1 MIRRCC
7 ATLLAGGFA
16 STLIVQAAPAYGEA
30 RDPDM
35 LAAEKAINQCIHR
48 AASGRP
54 WLAQTLRALRK
65 QEGGWIGAEVR
76 NRDGSVDLGPM
87 QVNSWWVPRIARMI
101 GRSESQIKSWLRDD
115 PCFNVDAARW
125 IFLSALH
132 DVKNFWRA
140 VGIYHS
146 PTRWRQMRYS
156 RSIASIMLT
165 QRQAFVASPLRE
177 RKFRKSH
184 LVIFGPR

>member
-1 MIRRCC
+1 MIRRLY

-16 STLIVQAAPAYGEA
+16 FMVILPATPAYGEA
-30 RDPDM
+30 RNPEM

-54 WLAQTLRALRK
+54 WLAQTLRALRR
-65 QEGGWIGAEVR
+65 QERGWIGAEVR

-87 QVNSWWVPRIARMI
+87 QVNSWWVPRISQLI
-101 GRSESQIKSWLRDD
+101 GRGEPQVRLWLRDD
-115 PCFNVDAARW
+115 ACFNVDAARW

-132 DVKNFWRA
+132 DAKDFWRA

-146 PTRWRQMRYS
+146 PTRWRQMRYAKG
-156 RSIASIMLT
+156 IALIMAND
-165 QRQAFVASPLRE
+165 RRGLRVT
-177 RKFRKSH
+177 RARAD
-184 LVIFGPR
+184 

>member
-1 MIRRCC
+1 MIGRCR
-7 ATLLAGGFA
+7 ATLLTGGFA
-16 STLIVQAAPAYGEA
+16 STLIVQATPAYGEA
-30 RDPDM
+30 REPDM

-87 QVNSWWVPRIARMI
+87 QVNNWWVPRIARLI
-101 GRSESQIKSWLRDD
+101 NRSEPQVRSWLRDD
-115 PCFNVDAARW
+115 ACFNVDAARW

-132 DVKNFWRA
+132 NSKNFWRA

-146 PTRWRQMRYS
+146 PTCTRQILYARQV
-156 RSIASIMLT
+156 ASIIG
-165 QRQAFVASPLRE
+165 QE
-177 RKFRKSH
+177 R
-184 LVIFGPR
+184 